1 MKIMEFAFDPRE
13 AGNYLPHTYTNHCV
27 AYTGTHDNNT
37 LLAWLDELDE
47 EAIAFMDEYMG
58 SGGHA
63 KEEKVWDVIRLT
75 LACVADLAVIPMQDY
90 LVLGKEARINQ
101 PSTLG
106 NNWTWRMAPGAFTDE
121 LAERIGYLTNI
132 FGR

>member
-1 MKIMEFAFDPRE
+1 MEFAFDPRE

-37 LLAWLDELDE
+37 LYAWFDELSD
-47 EAIAFMDEYMG
+47 EAITFAEEYMG
-58 SGGHA
+58 NHGHT

-90 LVLGKEARINQ
+90 LCLGAEGRINK

-106 NNWTWRMAPGAFTDE
+106 NNWTWRMAPGAFTDA